1 MNFISMFHPKR
12 IGATVEMR
20 TASDLSPFEGCFA
33 CSSMSFSIFPQ
44 VACASNRCRR

>member
-20 TASDLSPFEGCFA
+20 TASDLSPFEGQRSKEFTRA
-33 CSSMSFSIFPQ
+33 VGKAGVEQFLG
-44 VACASNRCRR
+44 